1 MDRTT
6 NMPFRFALRLASLA
20 SAPVIRAGALA
31 SLRPSVVFVRLG
43 VASILLSPP
52 RAPLFILAWLETA
65 QIQTQ

>member
-6 NMPFRFALRLASLA
+6 NMPFRFALRLAS
-20 SAPVIRAGALA
+20 APVIRAGALA
-31 SLRPSVVFVRLG
+31 SLPPSAVFVRLG